1 MDVLKDV
8 IKSREYI
15 SKQKRKALENQLKE
29 QGITMEEYQ
38 RQQKEIYDRKCNPK
52 YMDKPGTMANGTA
65 LLFYIATMVGGCI
78 FKDRYII
85 WIVATIVYVK
95 FRTRHQ

>member
-1 MDVLKDV
+1 MDALKDV

-15 SKQKRKALENQLKE
+15 GKQKRKVLENQD
-29 QGITMEEYQ
+29 TNNEECQ
-38 RQQKEIYDRKCNPK
+38 LQQQDVYNNHWNYK
-52 YMDKPGTMANGTA
+52 YMDRPGTMANGTA

>member
-1 MDVLKDV
+1 MDALEIEMKV
-8 IKSREYI
+8 IQHMRE
-15 SKQKRKALENQLKE
+15 QKRKALEEELKE

-38 RQQKEIYDRKCNPK
+38 RQQNDIKQEQRVDSPYTIENS
-52 YMDKPGTMANGTA
+52 TA
-65 LLFYIATMVGGCI
+65 LVFYIITMIGGSI
-78 FKDRYII
+78 FNDRWII

>member
-1 MDVLKDV
+1 MDALKDV

-15 SKQKRKALENQLKE
+15 GKQKRKVLENQD
-29 QGITMEEYQ
+29 TVNEECQ
-38 RQQKEIYDRKCNPK
+38 LQQQDVYNNHWNYK
-52 YMDKPGTMANGTA
+52 YMDRPGTMANGTA

>member
-1 MDVLKDV
+1 MDALKDA

-15 SKQKRKALENQLKE
+15 GKQKRKVLENQDT
-29 QGITMEEYQ
+29 INEECQ
-38 RQQKEIYDRKCNPK
+38 LQQQDVYNNHWNYK
-52 YMDKPGTMANGTA
+52 YMDRPGTMANGTA

>member
-1 MDVLKDV
+1 MDALKDA
-8 IKSREYI
+8 IKIREYI
-15 SKQKRKALENQLKE
+15 NNQKRKELEKQLKE

-38 RQQKEIYDRKCNPK
+38 RQQQDVYNNHWNYK
-52 YMDKPGTMANGTA
+52 YMDRPGTMANGTA

-85 WIVATIVYVK
+85 WIVATIIYFS
-95 FRTRHQ
+95 FRNRHK

>member
-1 MDVLKDV
+1 MDALKDV

-15 SKQKRKALENQLKE
+15 GKQKRKVLENQDT
-29 QGITMEEYQ
+29 INEECQ
-38 RQQKEIYDRKCNPK
+38 LQQQDIYNNHWNYK
-52 YMDKPGTMANGTA
+52 YMDRPGTMANGTA

>member
-15 SKQKRKALENQLKE
+15 GKQKRKVLENQDIGNKE
-29 QGITMEEYQ
+29 CQL
-38 RQQKEIYDRKCNPK
+38 QQQDVYNNHWNYK
-52 YMDKPGTMANGTA
+52 YMDRPGTMANGTA

-78 FKDRYII
+78 FKDKYII

>member
-1 MDVLKDV
+1 MDALKDV
-8 IKSREYI
+8 VKSRGYI
-15 SKQKRKALENQLKE
+15 GKQKRKVLENQDT
-29 QGITMEEYQ
+29 INEECQ
-38 RQQKEIYDRKCNPK
+38 LQQQDVYNNHWNYK
-52 YMDKPGTMANGTA
+52 YMDRPGTMANGTA

-78 FKDRYII
+78 FKDKYII

>member
-1 MDVLKDV
+1 VDALKDV

-15 SKQKRKALENQLKE
+15 GKQKRKVLENQD
-29 QGITMEEYQ
+29 TVNEECQ
-38 RQQKEIYDRKCNPK
+38 LQQQDVYNNHWNYK
-52 YMDKPGTMANGTA
+52 YMDRPGTMANGTA

>member
-8 IKSREYI
+8 IKSREYL

>member
-1 MDVLKDV
+1 MVDALKDV

-15 SKQKRKALENQLKE
+15 GKQKRKVLENQD
-29 QGITMEEYQ
+29 TVNEECQ
-38 RQQKEIYDRKCNPK
+38 LQQQDVYNNHWNYK
-52 YMDKPGTMANGTA
+52 YMDRPGTMANGTA

>member
-1 MDVLKDV
+1 MDALKDV

-15 SKQKRKALENQLKE
+15 GKQKRKVLKNQD
-29 QGITMEEYQ
+29 TSNEECQ
-38 RQQKEIYDRKCNPK
+38 LQQQDVYNNHWNYK
-52 YMDKPGTMANGTA
+52 YMDRPGTMANGTA

>member
-1 MDVLKDV
+1 MDALKDA
-8 IKSREYI
+8 IKIREYI
-15 SKQKRKALENQLKE
+15 SKQKRKALEEELKE

-52 YMDKPGTMANGTA
+52 YMDKPGTMENGTA

-85 WIVATIVYVK
+85 WIVATIIYFS
-95 FRTRHQ
+95 FRNRHK

>member
-1 MDVLKDV
+1 MDALKDV

-15 SKQKRKALENQLKE
+15 GKQKRKVLENQDT
-29 QGITMEEYQ
+29 INEECQ
-38 RQQKEIYDRKCNPK
+38 LQQQDVYNNHWNYK
-52 YMDKPGTMANGTA
+52 YMDRPGTMANGTA

>member
-1 MDVLKDV
+1 MDALKDA
-8 IKSREYI
+8 IKIREYI
-15 SKQKRKALENQLKE
+15 SKQKRKALEEELKE

-85 WIVATIVYVK
+85 WIVATIIYFS
-95 FRTRHQ
+95 FRNRHK

>member
-1 MDVLKDV
+1 VDALKDV

-15 SKQKRKALENQLKE
+15 GKQKRKVLENQDT
-29 QGITMEEYQ
+29 INEECQ
-38 RQQKEIYDRKCNPK
+38 LQQQDVYNNHWNYK
-52 YMDKPGTMANGTA
+52 YMDRPGTMANGTA

>member
-15 SKQKRKALENQLKE
+15 GKQKRKVLENQDIDNKE
-29 QGITMEEYQ
+29 CQL
-38 RQQKEIYDRKCNPK
+38 QQQDVYNNHWNYK
-52 YMDKPGTMANGTA
+52 YMDRPGTMANGTA

>member
-1 MDVLKDV
+1 MDALKDA

-15 SKQKRKALENQLKE
+15 GKQKRKVLENQD
-29 QGITMEEYQ
+29 TSNEEYQ
-38 RQQKEIYDRKCNPK
+38 LQQQDVYNNHWNYK
-52 YMDKPGTMANGTA
+52 YMDRPGTMANGTA

>member
-1 MDVLKDV
+1 MDALKDV

-15 SKQKRKALENQLKE
+15 GKQKRKVLENQNT
-29 QGITMEEYQ
+29 INEECQ
-38 RQQKEIYDRKCNPK
+38 LQQQDVYNNHWNYK
-52 YMDKPGTMANGTA
+52 YMDRPGTMANGTA

>member
-1 MDVLKDV
+1 MDALKDV

-15 SKQKRKALENQLKE
+15 GKQKRKVLENQDT
-29 QGITMEEYQ
+29 INEECQ
-38 RQQKEIYDRKCNPK
+38 LQQQDVYNNHWNYK
-52 YMDKPGTMANGTA
+52 YMDRPGTMANGTA

-95 FRTRHQ
+95 FRTRLQ

>member
-1 MDVLKDV
+1 MDALKNV

-15 SKQKRKALENQLKE
+15 GKQKRKVLENQD
-29 QGITMEEYQ
+29 TSNEECQ
-38 RQQKEIYDRKCNPK
+38 LQQQDVYNNHWNYK
-52 YMDKPGTMANGTA
+52 YMDRPGTMANGTA

>member
-1 MDVLKDV
+1 MDALESVMKY
-8 IKSREYI
+8 REYCREK
-15 SKQKRKALENQLKE
+15 KQKELEKQLKE

>member
-1 MDVLKDV
+1 MDALKDA
-8 IKSREYI
+8 IKSRKYI
-15 SKQKRKALENQLKE
+15 DNQKRKVLENQD
-29 QGITMEEYQ
+29 TSNEECSL
-38 RQQKEIYDRKCNPK
+38 RQQDVYNNHWNYK
-52 YMDKPGTMANGTA
+52 YMDRPETMANGTA

>member
-1 MDVLKDV
+1 MDALKDV

-15 SKQKRKALENQLKE
+15 GKQKRKVLENQDT
-29 QGITMEEYQ
+29 INEECQ
-38 RQQKEIYDRKCNPK
+38 LQQQDVYNNHWNYK
-52 YMDKPGTMANGTA
+52 YMDRPGTMANGTA

-78 FKDRYII
+78 FKDKYII

>member
-15 SKQKRKALENQLKE
+15 GKQKRKVLENQDIGNKE
-29 QGITMEEYQ
+29 CQL
-38 RQQKEIYDRKCNPK
+38 QQQDVYNNHWNYK
-52 YMDKPGTMANGTA
+52 YMDRPGTMANGTA